1 MKSNKQHEKKFSVS
15 GNFVSASLSAEDAKS
30 ESTAAEQ
37 PPQVENHYFSTSSRN
52 ARNAYTMFQRV
63 TKVASFP
70 HRLKESITRPIAVRG
85 RFSAS

>member
-52 ARNAYTMFQRV
+52 AYTMFQRV